1 MTKKYRLN
9 EESLLALFDYNL
21 FSPSEKLERLAKES
35 LDRVDSR
42 QNSHEP
48 PKMLPPLNLESLDS
62 LSAAGSS
69 NQTEL
74 PPELK

>member
-1 MTKKYRLN
+1 MAKKCKLN

-21 FSPSEKLERLAKES
+21 FSPNEKLERLAKES

-42 QNSHEP
+42 QASHEP
-48 PKMLPPLNLESLDS
+48 PKMPPPLNLDSLDE

-69 NQTEL
+69 NKVEL